1 MDDESESESES
12 DSEPEPAPPGEEMSP
27 VETGKDKE
35 LLPPGVEAE
44 APSID
49 ESLLPP
55 GEYWQK
61 SVYWLHLTVDIC
73 KLIHTLT
80 ALYFHCTTLYP
91 VTLYSCDSSP
101 DNLDA

>member
-27 VETGKDKE
+27 VETGKEKE

-49 ESLLPP
+49 ESLVPP
-55 GEYWQK
+55 GEYGQK
-61 SVYWLHLTVDIC
+61 SVYWHHLTVPYNYINPFAPGDFAGKRVL
-73 KLIHTLT
+73 KLVEW
-80 ALYFHCTTLYP
+80 FSGHCR
-91 VTLYSCDSSP
+91 
-101 DNLDA
+101 AIKR